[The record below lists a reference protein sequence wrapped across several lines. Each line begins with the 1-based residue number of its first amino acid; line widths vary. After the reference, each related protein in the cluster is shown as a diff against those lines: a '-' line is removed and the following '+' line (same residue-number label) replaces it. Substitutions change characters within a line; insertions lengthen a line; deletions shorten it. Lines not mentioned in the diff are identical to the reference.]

1 MAESNPPI
9 SRPAY
14 HIPRVVIKHSELI
27 SRSELPAWAGLIEAT
42 VQTGR
47 EDWYGRVIPDRIVLS
62 EVVKDPQLHQVKVTG
77 DRLTDVFRTGYY
89 RYRHQIWESI
99 KDKSS

>member
-1 MAESNPPI
+1 
-9 SRPAY
+9 
-14 HIPRVVIKHSELI
+14 LI